1 MRWGGRRPAVIAVG
15 APADLV
21 AVDLRS
27 PRTAGVTADDALAAV
42 VYAATA
48 GDVTDVVVNG
58 RHVVRDR
65 RHCSLDVAA
74 ELDASI
80 RAVWDAA
87 S

>member
-1 MRWGGRRPAVIAVG
+1 
-15 APADLV
+15 V

-42 VYAATA
+42 VYAAAA

-58 RHVVRDR
+58 RHVVCDR
-65 RHCSLDVAA
+65 RHCNLDVAA
-74 ELDASI
+74 ELDTSI